1 MEYKEA
7 LDYIND
13 KSKFGSSGGLGS
25 ISKLLDLLDNPQDR
39 LKCIHIA
46 GTNGKGSTASYLSN
60 ALIEAGYKVGLFTSP
75 YIERFNERI
84 QINSKNIA
92 DEEIGRI
99 TELIRE
105 KANLMVEEGYDH
117 PTTFELVTALG
128 FVYFFEKEVDYLIL
142 EVGIGGRTDST
153 NVIKNSLASVITTI
167 DYDHIDTLGS
177 SLAEIAYQK
186 AGIVKDKGLV
196 ISYPQ
201 KDEAMKV
208 IEHIVALKGAEL
220 YISPI
225 DQLGIKSMTSKASS
239 FDFRYGEYEI
249 KDVEIRMLG
258 KHQVYNACL
267 ALTILLI
274 LRDRGLIHI
283 SKEQIL
289 RGLKKTKW
297 PGRLEIL
304 GEKPMF
310 LIDGAHNLQGIN
322 QLKKT
327 LKLFNYKRLILAMG
341 ILKDKDRDKM
351 IASLVPMGDILIATE
366 VSMPRKV
373 EASDLARDFRK
384 YKDQVYI
391 EKDIKKAILRSMALA
406 EEGDLIVFAGS
417 LYLIGEVRSLYK
429 SLYRS

>member
-1 MEYKEA
+1 
-7 LDYIND
+7 
-13 KSKFGSSGGLGS
+13 
-25 ISKLLDLLDNPQDR
+25 
-39 LKCIHIA
+39 
-46 GTNGKGSTASYLSN
+46 
-60 ALIEAGYKVGLFTSP
+60 
-75 YIERFNERI
+75 
-84 QINSKNIA
+84 
-92 DEEIGRI
+92 
-99 TELIRE
+99 
-105 KANLMVEEGYDH
+105 
-117 PTTFELVTALG
+117 
-128 FVYFFEKEVDYLIL
+128 
-142 EVGIGGRTDST
+142 
-153 NVIKNSLASVITTI
+153 
-167 DYDHIDTLGS
+167 
-177 SLAEIAYQK
+177 
-186 AGIVKDKGLV
+186 
-196 ISYPQ
+196 
-201 KDEAMKV
+201 MKV

-220 YISPI
+220 YISPV

-274 LRDRGLIHI
+274 LRDRGLIHM

-304 GEKPMF
+304 GEKPIF
-310 LIDGAHNLQGIN
+310 LIDGAHNLQGID